1 MSATNNPKK
10 NKGGRPRLSDDYVR
24 SYAVE
29 VSLNESELSQF
40 QSRLASVGLEQNKQ
54 TRAKFIRKLILN
66 EPINSVPVVNKVA
79 IVAINRV
86 GVNLNQ
92 LIRAGKLND
101 EILQSMKA
109 ELSHAASQIL
119 GVKSDS

>member
-1 MSATNNPKK
+1 MSATTNPKK
-10 NKGGRPRLSDDYVR
+10 NKGGRPRLSDDDVR

-29 VSLNESELSQF
+29 VSLNESELAQF

-66 EPINSVPVVNKVA
+66 EPINSVPICNKVA
-79 IVAINRV
+79 VVAINRV

-92 LIRAGKLND
+92 ALKTGKLND
-101 EILQSMKA
+101 EILIAMKA
-109 ELSHAASQIL
+109 DLSKATSQLL